1 MNGNDAIKWMLAER
15 GVSQAKMAQMLGFI
29 RQQNISILLMGE
41 VKVQFMARVASA
53 LGFDLILRD
62 KATGKHIFVE
72 YDPDFESKRSK
83 K

>member
-1 MNGNDAIKWMLAER
+1 MNGNDAVKRMLEIK
-15 GVSQAKMAQMLGFI
+15 GISQAKLAHLLGFV

-41 VKVQFMARVASA
+41 VKVQFMARVAEA
-53 LGFDLILRD
+53 LGFDFILRD
-62 KATGKHIFVE
+62 KTTGETITVT

>member
-1 MNGNDAIKWMLAER
+1 MNGNDAIKQMLAIK
-15 GVSQAKMAQMLGFI
+15 GVSQAKLAQILGFV

-41 VKVQFMARVASA
+41 VKVQFMARVAEA
-53 LGFDLILRD
+53 LGFDFILRD
-62 KATGKHIFVE
+62 RATGEIITVQ